1 MSTMAAS
8 RSDTPAPVHEMSM
21 ERLRREYVSLKS
33 TSYSLTVEESHLI
46 RKIETLREESV
57 RAVLNAEMKEEQ
69 VSNQLF
75 RRLDGAEREVQRYQA
90 LLKEEESE
98 AESLSGR
105 IKEMRSQQTEVE
117 NALEERQE
125 YLLMNLQRKLLD
137 MARKKTAVEQE
148 LMAERQKYLDVLVTR
163 LNMLRGRGVGSSTE
177 SSVTIHSQPSPAEA
191 NTVPVAKHLDVPL
204 PTTAAPHISTPLLRT
219 GVPLGDNHGMLPAE
233 KPLREDAHTDAGLPL
248 PFVLS
253 PAISAQKKPKDGV
266 IVNASRGNTSSTS
279 GRLSASTTPLSADLT
294 PRSSHSSETH
304 HAVVALERK
313 LNQLLLEQAA
323 AMQRTSATEKQC
335 AVLTAKLHAVQEA
348 TFLDRARASK
358 MKEELEKAR
367 ARLSEVKARDR
378 SGIPFSP
385 LDDTSVMSGSNASFD
400 NSSPLVL
407 SSLSLR
413 ERTREL
419 LSSVPQPNANE
430 RPC

>member
-75 RRLDGAEREVQRYQA
+75 RRLDGAEKEVQRYQT

-98 AESLSGR
+98 TESLSRR

-191 NTVPVAKHLDVPL
+191 NTVPVEKHLDVPL
-204 PTTAAPHISTPLLRT
+204 PTAAASHTSTPLLRT
-219 GVPLGDNHGMLPAE
+219 GVPLGDNHSMLPAE
-233 KPLREDAHTDAGLPL
+233 KSQEDAYTDAGLPL
-248 PFVLS
+248 PLVLS
-253 PAISAQKKPKDGV
+253 PAAAAQKKPKDSATL
-266 IVNASRGNTSSTS
+266 NASRGNTNSTS
-279 GRLSASTTPLSADLT
+279 GRLSASTTPRSADLT

-304 HAVVALERK
+304 HAVAALERK

-367 ARLSEVKARDR
+367 TRLSEMKASDR
-378 SGIPFSP
+378 GGIPFSP

-400 NSSPLVL
+400 NSSSAVL

>member
-1 MSTMAAS
+1 MAAS

-33 TSYSLTVEESHLI
+33 TSYSLMVEESHLI

-75 RRLDGAEREVQRYQA
+75 RRLDGAEKEVQRYQT

-98 AESLSGR
+98 AESLSRR

-148 LMAERQKYLDVLVTR
+148 LMAERQRYLDVLVTR
-163 LNMLRGRGVGSSTE
+163 LNMLRGRGLVSSTE
-177 SSVTIHSQPSPAEA
+177 SSLTIHSQPSPAEA
-191 NTVPVAKHLDVPL
+191 NTTSVEKHFDVLL
-204 PTTAAPHISTPLLRT
+204 PSTAASHTSTPLLRT
-219 GVPLGDNHGMLPAE
+219 GVPLGDNHSMLPSE
-233 KPLREDAHTDAGLPL
+233 KPLREDACTETDISLPL
-248 PFVLS
+248 VVT
-253 PAISAQKKPKDGV
+253 PAVAAQKKPKDGV
-266 IVNASRGNTSSTS
+266 TVNASRGNTNSTS
-279 GRLSASTTPLSADLT
+279 GRLSASTTPRSADLT

-304 HAVVALERK
+304 HAVATLERK

-348 TFLDRARASK
+348 TCLDRARASK

-367 ARLSEVKARDR
+367 AHLSEMKASDN
-378 SGIPFSP
+378 SGIPFSSF
-385 LDDTSVMSGSNASFD
+385 DDPSVMSSSNMSFD
-400 NSSPLVL
+400 NSSSVVL
-407 SSLSLR
+407 SNLSLR

-419 LSSVPQPNANE
+419 LSSVPLPNPNE